1 MRRVA
6 ESVFHT
12 PYCSNAMMNPDTIDA
27 SNREYEEADEAWRSD
42 YAHLDEQLRRR
53 GLDTDAVVEQ
63 VAAFEVAVPSWAL
76 GTGGTRFGRFPGRG
90 EPRDIFEKMQDVSV
104 VRRLTGAASRISL
117 HIPWDEPDD
126 PEALREQAAALGV
139 GFDAVN
145 SNTFQ
150 DQAGQAS
157 SYKFGSFR
165 HTDAAV
171 RKQAVAHNVHVVEV
185 GAALGSKALTI
196 WLGDGANYP
205 GQMHLRKAWERV
217 RDCLADVYE
226 AMPSDWN
233 LFIEHKPFEPAF
245 YATVVADWG
254 SSLMLARETG
264 ERASCLVDLGHHL
277 PNVNVEQVVA
287 RLITAGRLGGFHFN
301 DAKYGDDDLTA
312 GSIKPYQLFLVFN
325 ELADALADGAL
336 PAYPS
341 CMIDQSHNVKD
352 PIEALLQTVDRLQKS
367 WARALIVRRDAL
379 AHYQETNDVLM
390 AEETLREA
398 YETDVSALAAAA
410 RKRLGGAI
418 DPIAAFRASQ
428 YREQV
433 SEARTG
439 AAYVPPQSL

>member
-1 MRRVA
+1 MIA
-6 ESVFHT
+6 
-12 PYCSNAMMNPDTIDA
+12 PDRIDA
-27 SNREYEEADEAWRSD
+27 SNRACEAAWRRD
-42 YAHLDEQLRRR
+42 YAHLGEQLRRR
-53 GLDTDAVVEQ
+53 GLDPDAIVEQ
-63 VAAFEVAVPSWAL
+63 AAAFEAAAPSWAL

-90 EPRDIFEKMQDVSV
+90 EPRDVFEKVEDVSAAK
-104 VRRLTGAASRISL
+104 RLCGAISRISL

-126 PEALREQAAALGV
+126 PRALREQTAELGV

-150 DQAGQAS
+150 DQPGQAL
-157 SYKFGSFR
+157 SYKFGSFQ
-165 HTDAAV
+165 HTDPAV
-171 RKQAVAHNVHVVEV
+171 RKQAVAHNLHVAET
-185 GAALGSKALTI
+185 GAALGSNALTI

-205 GQMHLRKAWERV
+205 GQTHLRKAWERV
-217 RDCLADVYE
+217 RDCLAEVYE
-226 AMPSDWN
+226 ALPPDWS

-254 SSLMLARETG
+254 SSLMLARATG

-277 PNVNVEQVVA
+277 PNTNVEQVVA
-287 RLITAGRLGGFHFN
+287 RLVTAGKLGGFHFN

-336 PAYPS
+336 SAPPAY
-341 CMIDQSHNVKD
+341 MIDQSHNVKD
-352 PIEALLQTVDRLQKS
+352 PIEALLQTANRLQET
-367 WARALIVRRDAL
+367 WIRALLVRRDAL
-379 AHYQETNDVLM
+379 THYQETNDALM

-398 YETDVSALAAAA
+398 YETDVRPLAAAA

-418 DPIAAFRASQ
+418 DPIAAFRASA
-428 YREQV
+428 YRARAA
-433 SEARTG
+433 EARTG

>member
-1 MRRVA
+1 MI
-6 ESVFHT
+6 T
-12 PYCSNAMMNPDTIDA
+12 PDTIDA
-27 SNREYEEADEAWRSD
+27 SNRAFDEAWRSD

-53 GLDTDAVVEQ
+53 GLDPDAVVEQ
-63 VAAFEVAVPSWAL
+63 VAAFEVAAPSWAL

-104 VRRLTGAASRISL
+104 VRRLTGSASRISL

-126 PEALREQAAALGV
+126 PRDLREQAAALGV
-139 GFDAVN
+139 AFDAVN

-150 DQAGQAS
+150 DQAGQTS
-157 SYKFGSFR
+157 SYKFGSFQ
-165 HTDAAV
+165 HTDPSV
-171 RKQAVAHNVHVVEV
+171 RKQAVAHNLHAIDV

-205 GQMHLRKAWERV
+205 GQTHLRKAYERV

-245 YATVVADWG
+245 YATVVSDWG

-312 GSIKPYQLFLVFN
+312 GSIKPYQLFLIFN

-336 PAYPS
+336 PASPS
-341 CMIDQSHNVKD
+341 YMIDQSHNVKD

-398 YETDVSALAAAA
+398 YETDVGALAAAA

-418 DPIAAFRASQ
+418 DPVAAFRASR